1 MTTDPVV
8 TSTSLL
14 ESSLVSRSLE
24 SVSTPLGFIL
34 EGQKVTTLSSGQPF
48 SLSAGRA
55 LYTGNTRANISYS
68 TGGLSTTKELEK
80 FHRYVFPVS
89 LSGSVTGGG
98 KVYVLTPSGTEKL
111 SYSDS
116 MKGMPL
122 LPNTRILSPNGEVAI
137 YSPREDQSLTLTA
150 GTEYRYISL
159 GRPKDRYNVSFSYP
173 NGFYSARLRSLTDE
187 K

>member
-1 MTTDPVV
+1 MTSDPVV

-14 ESSLVSRSLE
+14 ESSPVSRSLE

-89 LSGSVTGGG
+89 LSGSVTSG
-98 KVYVLTPSGTEKL
+98 KAYVLTPSGTEKL

-122 LPNTRILSPNGEVAI
+122 LPDTRILSPNGEVAI
-137 YSPREDQSLTLTA
+137 YSPREDQSLILTA

-187 K
+187 Q